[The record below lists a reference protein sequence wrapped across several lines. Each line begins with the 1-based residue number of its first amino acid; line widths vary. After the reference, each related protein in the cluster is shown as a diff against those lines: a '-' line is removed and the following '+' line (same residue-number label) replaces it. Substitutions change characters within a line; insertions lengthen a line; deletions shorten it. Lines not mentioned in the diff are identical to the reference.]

1 MKTIGLIGG
10 MSWESTVTYY
20 KVINETVKKTLGGF
34 HSSKIL
40 MYNVDFSELE
50 KNMSEDNW
58 DANAA
63 ILTAAAK
70 KLEKGGA
77 DFIVIAT
84 NTMHK
89 LVPQIEKKIHIPIL
103 HIADSTANV
112 VKKDGL
118 KKVALLG
125 TRFTMIQDFIIQR
138 LIDAGLE
145 ILIPDETDIGIINEI
160 IFNELCLGYV
170 LDSSRGKYQNI
181 IEKMKARGAEG
192 VILGCTEI
200 GMLINESNSPLPVYD
215 TTLIH
220 ARDAA
225 LIQCS
230 AKNA

>member
-20 KVINETVKKTLGGF
+20 QVINECVKETLGGF

-40 MYNVDFSELE
+40 MYSVDFFELE
-50 KNMSEDNW
+50 KNMSEDEW
-58 DANAA
+58 DKNAELLA
-63 ILTAAAK
+63 AAAK
-70 KLEKGGA
+70 RLEKAGA

-89 LVPQIEKKIHIPIL
+89 LVPQIQKKIRVPIL
-103 HIADSTANV
+103 HIADATASA

-125 TRFTMIQDFIIQR
+125 TKFTMTQDFIKER
-138 LIDAGLE
+138 LKRAGLDV
-145 ILIPDETDIGIINEI
+145 IIPDSGDIETVNRI
-160 IFNELCLGYV
+160 IFTELCLGKV
-170 LDSSRGKYQNI
+170 LDNSREQYQRI
-181 IEKMKARGAEG
+181 IEKMKAAGAEG

-200 GMLINESNSPLPVYD
+200 GMLIEQKDSALPVYD

-220 ARDAA
+220 AQEAA
-225 LIQCS
+225 RLQCE
-230 AKNA
+230 